1 MSNATFAAVLCAV
14 ATDVGFADDA
24 LGTFAG
30 YLFTDDNVR
39 GMMSSRAESL
49 WADDAEVNIS
59 GIAAVLRS
67 SGEMEVDEFESAAR
81 EELASEAVVTAALS
95 VAAGV
100 NFTTVNTGLPLA
112 TFQALAAQVMFGAT
126 DAKVTAFAAA
136 AAAASDD
143 AVESMVIASQVDLE
157 SLSMNVTDVTA
168 LVKEQIASF
177 NADATSLDA
186 ALAALA
192 GASGLEIP
200 GTDLNIA
207 GTALSMSVY
216 DLSAL
221 LRSAVAGSDAG
232 SVRASA
238 VAYMSGATGAAAL
251 LELAHL
257 TLASIGLDAAGFGPI
272 VAEIMSSDRGSGTIG
287 TAYDV
292 MFADTAKVDTMFA
305 EAGVSMALLNFTRGD
320 AQNFLI
326 RVAAMS
332 DMISEVFADMI
343 SEEAIQAILD
353 RADVAVEL
361 SAFAG
366 CRSCANTENISAA
379 LRNVVAVAAPGAA
392 EKTAA
397 SASIRAMFLGAD
409 GEVGRCMLTVSKP
422 ELKARMVSALE
433 TKM

>member
-126 DAKVTAFAAA
+126 DAKVTAFAA

-272 VAEIMSSDRGSGTIG
+272 VAEIMSSDRGSSTIG

-320 AQNFLI
+320 AQNFLV

-366 CRSCANTENISAA
+366 CRSCANTDNISAA

>member
-126 DAKVTAFAAA
+126 DAKVTAFAA

-305 EAGVSMALLNFTRGD
+305 EAGVSMALLNFTRRD
-320 AQNFLI
+320 AQNFLV

-366 CRSCANTENISAA
+366 CRSCANTDNISAA